1 MAPDTEKVTELDQ
14 KEQNDD
20 VYELVLPPGIPSK
33 VIIAACKE
41 FNTDVVTAYADVE
54 TGLADVTSRD
64 LLAFRADKETIEKIR
79 EFIIEGTHKFI
90 ND

>member
-1 MAPDTEKVTELDQ
+1 MPQEAENDTS
-14 KEQNDD
+14 EQNED

-33 VIIAACKE
+33 VIIAACEE
-41 FNTDVVTAYADVE
+41 FNTDVVSAYADVE

-79 EFIIEGTHKFI
+79 KFVVEETRKFI
-90 ND
+90 NE

>member
-1 MAPDTEKVTELDQ
+1 MAQDAEKDAEG
-14 KEQNDD
+14 QNED

-41 FNTDVVTAYADVE
+41 FNTDVVSAYADVE

-79 EFIIEGTHKFI
+79 EFVIEATRKFI
-90 ND
+90 DE

>member
-1 MAPDTEKVTELDQ
+1 MAQDAEKDTE
-14 KEQNDD
+14 EQNED

-41 FNTDVVTAYADVE
+41 FNTDVVKAYADVE

-79 EFIIEGTHKFI
+79 EFVEEETRKFI
-90 ND
+90 NE

>member
-1 MAPDTEKVTELDQ
+1 MPSEAEKDTS
-14 KEQNDD
+14 EQNED

-41 FNTDVVTAYADVE
+41 FNTDVVSAYVDVE
-54 TGLADVTSRD
+54 TGLADVTGRD

-79 EFIIEGTHKFI
+79 KFVIEETRKFI
-90 ND
+90 DE

>member
-1 MAPDTEKVTELDQ
+1 MPQEAENDTG
-14 KEQNDD
+14 EQNED

-33 VIIAACKE
+33 VIIAASKE
-41 FNTDVVTAYADVE
+41 FNTDVVSAYADVE

-79 EFIIEGTHKFI
+79 KFVEEETRKFI
-90 ND
+90 NE

>member
-1 MAPDTEKVTELDQ
+1 MPSEAENDTSG
-14 KEQNDD
+14 QNED

-41 FNTDVVTAYADVE
+41 FNTDVVSAYADVE

-79 EFIIEGTHKFI
+79 KFVVEETRKFI
-90 ND
+90 NE

>member
-1 MAPDTEKVTELDQ
+1 MAPDAEKDTE
-14 KEQNDD
+14 EQNED

-33 VIIAACKE
+33 VIIAACEE
-41 FNTDVVTAYADVE
+41 FNTDVVKAYADVE

-79 EFIIEGTHKFI
+79 EFVEEETRKFI
-90 ND
+90 NE

>member
-1 MAPDTEKVTELDQ
+1 MPQDAEKDTEG
-14 KEQNDD
+14 QNED

-33 VIIAACKE
+33 VIIAVCKE
-41 FNTDVVTAYADVE
+41 FNTDVASAYADVE

-79 EFIIEGTHKFI
+79 EFVIEETRKFI
-90 ND
+90 DE

>member
-1 MAPDTEKVTELDQ
+1 MPSEAEKDTS
-14 KEQNDD
+14 EQNED

-33 VIIAACKE
+33 VILAACKE
-41 FNTDVVTAYADVE
+41 FNTDVVSAYADVE

-79 EFIIEGTHKFI
+79 KFVVEETRKFI
-90 ND
+90 NE

>member
-1 MAPDTEKVTELDQ
+1 EDQ
-14 KEQNDD
+14 NGD

-33 VIIAACKE
+33 IIVAVCKE
-41 FNTDVVTAYADVE
+41 FNTDVVSAYADVE

-79 EFIIEGTHKFI
+79 EFVIEETRKFI
-90 ND
+90 DE

>member
-1 MAPDTEKVTELDQ
+1 MPSEAENDTS
-14 KEQNDD
+14 EQNED

-41 FNTDVVTAYADVE
+41 FNTDVVSAYADVE

-64 LLAFRADKETIEKIR
+64 LLAFRADEETIEKIR
-79 EFIIEGTHKFI
+79 KFVVEETRKFI
-90 ND
+90 NE

>member
-1 MAPDTEKVTELDQ
+1 MPSEAEKDTS
-14 KEQNDD
+14 EQNED
-20 VYELVLPPGIPSK
+20 VYELVLPTGIPSK

-41 FNTDVVTAYADVE
+41 FNTDVVSAYADVE

-79 EFIIEGTHKFI
+79 KFVVEETRKFI
-90 ND
+90 NE

>member
-1 MAPDTEKVTELDQ
+1 MAQDAEKDTEG
-14 KEQNDD
+14 QNED

-41 FNTDVVTAYADVE
+41 FNTDVVSAYADVE

-79 EFIIEGTHKFI
+79 EFVIEETRKFI
-90 ND
+90 DE

>member
-1 MAPDTEKVTELDQ
+1 VMAEDAEKDTEGEN
-14 KEQNDD
+14 ED
-20 VYELVLPPGIPSK
+20 VFELVLPPGIPSK

-41 FNTDVVTAYADVE
+41 FNIDVVSAYADVE

-79 EFIIEGTHKFI
+79 EFVIEETRKFI
-90 ND
+90 DE

>member
-1 MAPDTEKVTELDQ
+1 MAEDAEKDTEGEN
-14 KEQNDD
+14 ED

-41 FNTDVVTAYADVE
+41 FNTDVVSAYADVE

-79 EFIIEGTHKFI
+79 EFVVEETRKFI
-90 ND
+90 DE

>member
-1 MAPDTEKVTELDQ
+1 MPSEAENDTS
-14 KEQNDD
+14 EQNED

-41 FNTDVVTAYADVE
+41 FNTDVVSAYVDVE

-79 EFIIEGTHKFI
+79 KFVVEETRKFI
-90 ND
+90 NE

>member
-1 MAPDTEKVTELDQ
+1 MSPDAEKDTEGQDE
-14 KEQNDD
+14 D

-41 FNTDVVTAYADVE
+41 FHTDVVSAYADVE

-79 EFIIEGTHKFI
+79 EFVIEETRKFI
-90 ND
+90 NE

>member
-1 MAPDTEKVTELDQ
+1 MPSEAEKDTS
-14 KEQNDD
+14 EQNED

-41 FNTDVVTAYADVE
+41 FNTDVVSAYADVE

-64 LLAFRADKETIEKIR
+64 ILAFRADKETIEKIR
-79 EFIIEGTHKFI
+79 KFVEEETRKFI
-90 ND
+90 NE

>member
-1 MAPDTEKVTELDQ
+1 MAQEAEKDDEG
-14 KEQNDD
+14 QNED

-41 FNTDVVTAYADVE
+41 FNTDVVSAYADVE

-64 LLAFRADKETIEKIR
+64 LLAFRADKETIEQIR
-79 EFIIEGTHKFI
+79 EFVIRETRKFI
-90 ND
+90 DE

>member
-1 MAPDTEKVTELDQ
+1 MPSEAEKDTSERNE
-14 KEQNDD
+14 D

-41 FNTDVVTAYADVE
+41 FNTDVVSAYADVE

-79 EFIIEGTHKFI
+79 KFVVEETRKFI
-90 ND
+90 NE